1 MLTGCA
7 ATGYDYNSALWTF
20 KEDPMRSGLA
30 ATLMG
35 IGGILLSF
43 GAVIVVLAL
52 FARYGDTRGQLPGM
66 TSTAVGSIVVGAVMF
81 GAGYLLGRVG
91 RNSDRSLD
99 SSRTD

>member
-1 MLTGCA
+1 
-7 ATGYDYNSALWTF
+7 
-20 KEDPMRSGLA
+20 MRSGLA

-35 IGGILLSF
+35 IGGILMSF

-52 FARYGDTRGQLPGM
+52 FARNGATRGQLPAM
-66 TSTAVGSIVVGAVMF
+66 TSAAVGALLIGAVMF

-99 SSRTD
+99 SARTG